1 MQLQAFKWNQ
11 HVDLFVVV
19 FPMRLKRLLIIA
31 MITLIGISVVSA
43 RFLTVRAATVTFN
56 LYGSISG
63 WGFTPGDTSN
73 PTLVV
78 TEGDQ
83 VSITLHNQDV
93 GHRFYVDYD
102 GNGAISPG
110 EPASPTFTTT
120 IVFNFTVDRSGTF
133 TYYCAI
139 HPTTMHGTFTSNPI
153 PEYPTGIILFSFM
166 TLVLLLVVFKRF
178 GAR

>member
-1 MQLQAFKWNQ
+1 
-11 HVDLFVVV
+11 
-19 FPMRLKRLLIIA
+19 MRWKKLLIIS
-31 MITLIGISVVSA
+31 MITLIGIFVLSA
-43 RFLTVRAATVTFN
+43 RFLTVSAATVTFT

-63 WGFTPGDTSN
+63 WVSTPGDTSN

-102 GNGAISPG
+102 GNGAISAG
-110 EPASPTFTTT
+110 EPDSNTFTTT
-120 IVFNFTVDRSGTF
+120 IIFNFTVDRSGTF

-139 HPTTMHGTFTSNPI
+139 HPATMHGTFTSNPV

-166 TLVLLLVVFKRF
+166 MIVLLLAVIKRF
-178 GAR
+178 GPK

>member
-1 MQLQAFKWNQ
+1 
-11 HVDLFVVV
+11 
-19 FPMRLKRLLIIA
+19 MRWKRLLIIT
-31 MITLIGISVVSA
+31 MITLIGIFVVST
-43 RFLTVRAATVTFN
+43 RFLTVRAATVTFT

-83 VSITLHNQDV
+83 ISITLHSQDV
-93 GHRFYVDYD
+93 AHRFYVDYD
-102 GNGAISPG
+102 GNAAISVG
-110 EPASPTFTTT
+110 EPASSTFTST
-120 IVFNFTVDRSGTF
+120 IVFNFTIDRSGTF
-133 TYYCAI
+133 TYYCSI

-166 TLVLLLVVFKRF
+166 TLVLLLAVIKRF
-178 GAR
+178 GPK